1 MILFDINKLF
11 NVSRCLKL
19 IVNVFIIISN
29 AEFSEMLS
37 SVMGKDQSSSPIPM
51 TSGKDT
57 NLHQMMSESESST
70 SSASHELN
78 LYSFWTKTNLFRA
91 LVLGCSIQACQQL
104 VGINT
109 VMYYSATIM
118 RQAGFDSRSAI
129 W

>member
-1 MILFDINKLF
+1 M
-11 NVSRCLKL
+11 
-19 IVNVFIIISN
+19 FIIILQS
-29 AEFSEMLS
+29 EFSEMLS
-37 SVMGKDQSSSPIPM
+37 SVMGKDQNGSPIP
-51 TSGKDT
+51 TNSIKDA
-57 NLHQMMSESESST
+57 NLDQMMSESQSST

-78 LYSFWTKTNLFRA
+78 LHSFWTKTNLFRA
-91 LVLGCSIQACQQL
+91 LVVGCSIQACQQL